1 MSLFP
6 VRPKPHRDEVLTSWV
21 IRLAKANGLKL
32 QAFSRIV
39 FEGSADL
46 WNRDIDRKPYDW
58 LLTELAA
65 RTNCSK
71 TEIYNL
77 TLQSYKGKLF
87 SHFHEVGVLKWILPL
102 NIYHRKRKG
111 FGQQYCSQCLKEDK
125 EPYFR
130 KHWRVALNT
139 FCVKHNIMY
148 RDRCP
153 NCGYPVMFHRNEL
166 GKPRMFD
173 GPKMCFC
180 TTCEYDLR
188 NSKKQNVKIFENESF
203 EMFSELLSSLQNS
216 EKLSLDV
223 EYLAVLRQFC
233 KLINSK
239 VTGYKIC
246 DYLIKHL
253 SLTKKLISPSYM
265 PFENSEV
272 LHRHYTIQMATWIL
286 YDWKLRLKLL
296 NRNKVIRFNYLA
308 KDFSNPP
315 EWYFSFIEA
324 FNRNRVN
331 LILNN

>member
-6 VRPKPHRDEVLTSWV
+6 VHPKPHRDEVLTSWV

-32 QAFSRIV
+32 QTFSRIV
-39 FEGSADL
+39 FEDSADL

-71 TEIYNL
+71 SELYNL

-130 KHWRVALNT
+130 KHWRVAFNT

-153 NCGYPVMFHRNEL
+153 KCGYPVMFHRNEL
-166 GKPRMFD
+166 GKPSVFD
-173 GPKMCFC
+173 GLEMCFC

-188 NSKKQNVKIFENESF
+188 DSKKQDVETLENESF
-203 EMFSELLSSLQNS
+203 ELFTELLSSLQNS
-216 EKLSLDV
+216 EELSLDV
-223 EYLAVLRQFC
+223 EHLAVLRQFC

-239 VTGYKIC
+239 VTGHKLC
-246 DYLIKHL
+246 DFLIKFLNL
-253 SLTKKLISPSYM
+253 SKNLISPNNLTYEASRI
-265 PFENSEV
+265 SQ
-272 LHRHYTIQMATWIL
+272 RHKTIQLAIWIL
-286 YDWKLRLKLL
+286 YDYEIRLKHLWQ
-296 NRNKVIRFNYLA
+296 NKVLKYNYLI
-308 KDFSNPP
+308 KDLIPIPP
-315 EWYFSFIEA
+315 WYTKTVNQ
-324 FNRNRVN
+324 FNKR
-331 LILNN
+331 